1 MAACSLERS
10 QTALGAFARRMKA
23 RLGAAEG
30 ITATAH
36 KLARIVYR
44 MLKHGEAYV
53 RQGVEDYEKKFKDRK
68 LSMLQKTA
76 KAIGFELVQK
86 QPLPESVS

>member
-1 MAACSLERS
+1 
-10 QTALGAFARRMKA
+10 LGAFARRMKA

-44 MLKHGEAYV
+44 LIKHGENYV
-53 RQGVEDYEKKFKDRK
+53 RQGLEDYEKKFAARK
-68 LSMLQKTA
+68 LNALQKTA
-76 KAIGFELVQK
+76 NAFGFELVQK
-86 QPLPESVS
+86 QQVAKSVS